1 MMNTMKTGL
10 LMALMTVLVIAIG
23 SAFGRGGMFI
33 AGAFALVGN
42 VFSYWFSDKIVLTIY
57 RAREVS
63 PEEAPGLHSI
73 VERLAANA
81 GLPKP
86 KVCIMPSESPNAFA
100 TGRNPRHAVVAVTE
114 GAMRLLSPDELE
126 GVLAHELGHVQ
137 NRDMLIST
145 IVAVMAGAIMMMATM
160 LRWGLIF
167 GGFGG
172 RNSRDGNP
180 LALLAMA
187 LLAPIA
193 AVLIQMAVSRS
204 REYEAD
210 AQGARIAGSPE
221 GLANALEK
229 LQYASKRVPMASAG
243 PATAHLFIVNP
254 LSGKG
259 LAGLFS
265 SHPPTEERIRRLRSM
280 QII

>member
-10 LMALMTVLVIAIG
+10 LMVLMTVLVMAVG
-23 SAFGRGGMFI
+23 SAFGRQGMYI
-33 AGAFALVGN
+33 AGAIALVGN
-42 VFSYWFSDKIVLTIY
+42 VFSYWFSDKIVLTMY
-57 RAREVS
+57 RAKEVA

-73 VERLAANA
+73 VDQLAANA

-86 KVCIMPSESPNAFA
+86 KVCIIPSEAPNAFA
-100 TGRNPRHAVVAVTE
+100 TGRNPKHAVVAVTE
-114 GAMRLLSPDELE
+114 GAMRILSPHELE
-126 GVLAHELGHVQ
+126 GVLAHELAHVQ

-145 IVAVMAGAIMMMATM
+145 IVAVMAGAVMMMATM
-160 LRWGLIF
+160 LRWGLMF

-172 RNSRDGNP
+172 RNSRGGNP

-187 LLAPIA
+187 ILAPVA
-193 AVLIQMAVSRS
+193 AVLIQLAVSRA

-210 AQGARIAGSPE
+210 AQGARIAGSSD
-221 GLANALEK
+221 GLASALEK
-229 LQYASKRVPMASAG
+229 LAHSSARVRMAGAG
-243 PATAHLFIVNP
+243 PSTAHLFIVNP

-265 SHPPTEERIRRLRSM
+265 SHPPTEERVRRLRSM
-280 QII
+280 QVM

>member
-229 LQYASKRVPMASAG
+229 LQYGSRRVRMASAG

>member
-145 IVAVMAGAIMMMATM
+145 IVAVMAGAVMMMATM